1 MSKKSLE
8 NLKPFNRL
16 PKEELSK
23 ISSKA
28 GKASGVSRRN
38 KAALRMALDT
48 LLSLEVSNPQIKQE
62 LENMGLTPD
71 NQTLLALRTF
81 QNAIKGNQKATELII
96 KTVSNKDVL
105 DIGEQKEKIKGLS
118 LENKKTELKMVKS
131 KNSIVIVSEWKDDVD
146 ES

>member
-1 MSKKSLE
+1 MSKKSFE

-71 NQTLLALRTF
+71 NQTLLALTTF

-96 KTVSNKDVL
+96 KTVSQKDEFDLV
-105 DIGEQKEKIKGLS
+105 EQNEKIKHLKFKN
-118 LENKKTELKMVKS
+118 EINQKKLTGSQSQLVVVDK
-131 KNSIVIVSEWKDDVD
+131 WKDDLYGN
-146 ES
+146 